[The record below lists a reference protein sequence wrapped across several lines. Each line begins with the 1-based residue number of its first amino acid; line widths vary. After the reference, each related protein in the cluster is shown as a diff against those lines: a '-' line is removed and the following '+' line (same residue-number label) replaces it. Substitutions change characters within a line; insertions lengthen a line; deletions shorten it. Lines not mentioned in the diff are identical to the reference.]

1 LSLGAVVEAEDLLS
15 ASTSSLPIIAA
26 INKAVQ

>member
-1 LSLGAVVEAEDLLS
+1 VEAEDLLS
-15 ASTSSLPIIAA
+15 ASKSRLPVIGA

>member
-1 LSLGAVVEAEDLLS
+1 VEAEDLLS
-15 ASTSSLPIIAA
+15 ASTSSLPIIGA

>member
-1 LSLGAVVEAEDLLS
+1 VEAEDLLS